1 MAIDDNTSYELTGTQ
16 IKDFATK
23 IKSKADSSSLAP
35 VATSGNYND
44 LSNLPTLPTVNN
56 GALTI
61 QQNGKTLGTFTANSS
76 DNKTVNIQAITTGEV
91 GAITA
96 SMIDWLS
103 VMDKIY
109 PVGSIYMSA
118 TMSTVEQV
126 QTALGGTWVVWGEG
140 RVPVGVDTS
149 QTEFDTVEETGGE
162 KTHTLVENELPKI
175 SGSWTIHG
183 QESGTEF
190 YTLKGHATGSLKS
203 NQYKTIGLT
212 ATTGANSYS
221 NPGFAFG
228 NDGAHNNLQ
237 PYITCY
243 MYKRTA

>member
-1 MAIDDNTSYELTGTQ
+1 MAIDDNTSYELTGSQ
-16 IKDFATK
+16 IKDLTAK
-23 IKSKADSSSLAP
+23 IKSKADSSSLAT
-35 VATSGNYND
+35 VATSGDYND
-44 LSNLPTLPTVNN
+44 LTNKPTIPTVNN

-61 QQNGKTLGTFTANSS
+61 QQNGTTLDTFTANSS
-76 DNKTVNIQAITTGEV
+76 DDKTVNIQTITAETVAPAEEV

-96 SMIDWLS
+96 TMIDWLS

-162 KTHTLVENELPKI
+162 KTHTLTIEEMPNHSHSIYTVD
-175 SGSWTIHG
+175 SGSGNQGKRDGLYYQGGWWG
-183 QESGTEF
+183 NSVGAPNV
-190 YTLKGHATGSLKS
+190 GNTGGSK
-203 NQYKTIGLT
+203 
-212 ATTGANSYS
+212 
-221 NPGFAFG
+221 
-228 NDGAHNNLQ
+228 AHNNLQ